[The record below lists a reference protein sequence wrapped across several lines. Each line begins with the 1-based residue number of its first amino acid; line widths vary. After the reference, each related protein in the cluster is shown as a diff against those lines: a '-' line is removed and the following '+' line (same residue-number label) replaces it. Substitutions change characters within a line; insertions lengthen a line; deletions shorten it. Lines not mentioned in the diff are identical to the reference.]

1 MLFVHQKR
9 KYMYIY
15 ELWMGNF
22 IVIFALFYFTSK
34 DLFNLADSGRFSY
47 SIAVFK
53 YLMQIFFIDLNLRS
67 ISCNSFPILLGPS
80 REVDEKHSKF
90 FWLFDDC
97 ILFRNNMFLLDEI
110 TKRNASKFAIVWSM
124 KTNTD
129 FILGS

>member
-1 MLFVHQKR
+1 
-9 KYMYIY
+9 
-15 ELWMGNF
+15 MGNF

-80 REVDEKHSKF
+80 REVLEYGKFLKSGATDEKNSKF
-90 FWLFDDC
+90 DL
-97 ILFRNNMFLLDEI
+97 
-110 TKRNASKFAIVWSM
+110 
-124 KTNTD
+124 
-129 FILGS
+129 